1 MSFLIQKQTFRLKW
15 KFLLFWNLRSQYFVC
30 IALYNCICIAR
41 VKVQCRMRQRTP
53 VSALRV
59 TFPLHGHCLHQPGSQ
74 KKLLPPPPCSTMH
87 YALCS
92 TMRDRCT
99 CGEKPGSVTEGSGWR
114 WYLCKKLDTDPLP
127 DAFISSPHR
136 HKCHMLR
143 WTSGGLL
150 HKGGWQVVC
159 LCKQEQAKPA
169 LDNCWHALGWFP
181 EQVNSFWSSQRLT
194 GGAGSYHGNNTW
206 E

>member
-1 MSFLIQKQTFRLKW
+1 M
-15 KFLLFWNLRSQYFVC
+15 
-30 IALYNCICIAR
+30 
-41 VKVQCRMRQRTP
+41 
-53 VSALRV
+53 
-59 TFPLHGHCLHQPGSQ
+59 
-74 KKLLPPPPCSTMH
+74 LPPPPCSSMH
-87 YALCS
+87 YALS
-92 TMRDRCT
+92 TMHYTSTASTMLHYARSCT

-143 WTSGGLL
+143 WTSGVLL

-159 LCKQEQAKPA
+159 LCKQEQAKPERWIIV
-169 LDNCWHALGWFP
+169 DTHSGWFP

-194 GGAGSYHGNNTW
+194 GGVGSYHRNNTW
-206 E
+206 EKQTTIYGRLVESKLLFCNKKNTKKDIRWQRQNKWEKKK